1 MNARRREPTGRGSWL
16 FLAAALVLLA
26 GPVRG
31 DEPAAGPPP
40 PGPPG
45 VIYVTDFEVE
55 TEAVKPETGL
65 LAQRPRPLKR
75 LFGHAPGE
83 QDPEAEAIEL
93 VDLMAKSLVEEL
105 TSEGYQASRLDP
117 GAPNPPEGYLL
128 RGIFVRVDEGNRLQ
142 RAVIGFGAGETE
154 LQVEASL
161 DDLAAGV
168 PQPFYKVDAGDESR
182 KLPGGII
189 MRNPYA
195 MAARFVMSRND
206 LEKNVKKTASEIAKN
221 IATRVEK

>member
-1 MNARRREPTGRGSWL
+1 MNASRRKSLRIGSWP
-16 FLAAALVLLA
+16 FLAAALFLLA
-26 GPVRG
+26 GPARG

-45 VIYVTDFEVE
+45 TVYVTDFEIQ

-65 LAQRPRPLKR
+65 LAERPRPLKR
-75 LFGHAPGE
+75 LFGHAPGQ

-93 VDLMAKSLVEEL
+93 VDLMAKSLVEGL
-105 TSEGYQASRLDP
+105 NKAGYQAQRLFP

-142 RAVIGFGAGETE
+142 RAVVGFGAGETE
-154 LQVEASL
+154 LKVEASL

-195 MAARFVMSRND
+195 MAARFVMSRDD
-206 LEKNVKKTASEIAKN
+206 LDKNVKKTASEIVEN
-221 IATRVEK
+221 ITARVEK

>member
-1 MNARRREPTGRGSWL
+1 MNASRRKPLGVEGWPL
-16 FLAAALVLLA
+16 LAAALLLFA
-26 GPVRG
+26 GPARG

-45 VIYVTDFEVE
+45 IIYVTDFEIH

-65 LAQRPRPLKR
+65 LAERPRPLKR
-75 LFGHAPGE
+75 LLGHAPGE
-83 QDPEAEAIEL
+83 RDPEAEAIEL
-93 VDLMAKSLVEEL
+93 VDAMAKSLVEGL
-105 TSEGYQASRLDP
+105 TKAGYQAQRLDP
-117 GAPNPPEGYLL
+117 GEPDPPEGYLL

-161 DDLAAGV
+161 DDLTAGV
-168 PQPFYKVDAGDESR
+168 PQPLYKVDAGDASR

-195 MAARFVMSRND
+195 MAARFVMSRDD
-206 LEKNVKKTASEIAKN
+206 LDKNVKKTASEIVKN
-221 IATRVEK
+221 IAARVEK

>member
-1 MNARRREPTGRGSWL
+1 MHMRRKPLRIGSWP
-16 FLAAALVLLA
+16 FLAAILLLLS
-26 GPVRG
+26 GPARG

-45 VIYVTDFEVE
+45 IIYVTDFEIQ
-55 TEAVKPETGL
+55 TEAVKPDTGL
-65 LAQRPRPLKR
+65 LAERPRPLKR

-83 QDPEAEAIEL
+83 KDPEAQAIEL
-93 VDLMAKSLVEEL
+93 VDLMAKSLVAEL
-105 TSEGYQASRLDP
+105 SKAGYRASRLYP
-117 GAPNPPEGYLL
+117 GAPIPPEGYLL

-161 DDLAAGV
+161 DDLTAGV

-189 MRNPYA
+189 MRNPYV
-195 MAARFVMSRND
+195 MAARFVMSGDD
-206 LEKNVKKTASEIAKN
+206 LDKNVKNTAFEIVKN
-221 IATRVEK
+221 IAARVEK